1 MVPSAVVVLPALPL
15 TPNGKVD
22 RGALAAAGEAA
33 SAPVPRVGP
42 RNPTERAIVAIWEDL
57 LGVTGIGMRDSFF
70 DLGGHSLLAARMI
83 DAVERASGRRVP
95 LAALF
100 ETPTIEHLA
109 QALRDEVVASEPPLV
124 ALNPSGARPP
134 FFFLH
139 GDFSGGGF
147 FSRAL
152 AEALGPEQPFYA
164 VHPHGLVDA
173 DVPESIEGM
182 AAERLAVLRAARPRG
197 PYLLGGHC
205 NGGLVALEMARRL
218 REQGEAVP
226 LVVLLDADGAP
237 ARGAA
242 RLRAGAADRRPA
254 ARPADGERADAAAPL
269 ARARGRHHRPASLLS
284 RRAWPTSRAGTRAR
298 GPASI
303 AGVGARPHRRG
314 ARGAR
319 GPAGARDSRAAR
331 PAGRGQPRRPLRA
344 RGAELSPRPLRGPHP
359 RPALRGG
366 GGPAAGS
373 GLGVHLPRMWSRTS
387 VPGDHL
393 GAITRH
399 IRATGARLRE
409 CLERAFPA

>member
-1 MVPSAVVVLPALPL
+1 M
-15 TPNGKVD
+15 D
-22 RGALAAAGEAA
+22 RDALAATGEAA

-164 VHPHGLVDA
+164 VHPHGLLDA

-226 LVVLLDADGAP
+226 LVVLLDATAP
-237 ARGAA
+237 RRAA
-242 RLRAGAADRRPA
+242 RLVGALARLTDGLLRAPRE
-254 ARPADGERADAAAPL
+254 ERAERLLRWRAREAAITRRLRYYRDRLAGL
-269 ARARGRHHRPASLLS
+269 ARGDARARARAIAAAGRAL
-284 RRAWPTSRAGTRAR
+284 
-298 GPASI
+298 I
-303 AGVGARPHRRG
+303 GAPG
-314 ARGAR
+314 
-319 GPAGARDSRAAR
+319 AGASEPAQAPPSRSVGSSLAAR
-331 PAGRGQPRRPLRA
+331 YERAVRSYLPACYGGRILVLRSEEEA
-344 RGAELSPRPLRGPHP
+344 DPRPDLGWRGLCPD
-359 RPALRGG
+359 
-366 GGPAAGS
+366 
-373 GLGVHLPRMWSRTS
+373 VEVQS
-387 VPGDHL
+387 VPGNHL

-399 IRATGARLRE
+399 VRATGARLRE